1 VISINFSYN
10 KYLDESDKAAM
21 NSELPCNLLFKY
33 LSLKRTSFLDD
44 CLFRVTQPSEL
55 NDPFEMKPRV
65 LVNKYAEEDRS
76 VARDIARQ
84 YGEPAEHLC
93 DDRFIEGFYLQPVL
107 TLRLGDIIPIPNIP
121 ELREEPFDSMQEVD
135 ECVAHKTCKLLE
147 KLLNERYGIF
157 SMSQD
162 ATDLL
167 MWSHYAAE
175 HRGIVVGF
183 QADHRFFAEGG
194 MLREVD
200 YRENRVS
207 VSTVD
212 GIIRVAGHK
221 LCDDRDP
228 PVATMLRKHPA
239 WNYEKEVRL
248 ITLLENADKEVK
260 PAESSETI
268 YLRRFPESA
277 IRIIIL
283 GARVNT
289 EQSENIVN
297 QIRSKPQ
304 WHHVRLF
311 QACLSETDFALSF
324 KEIPT
329 T

>member
-1 VISINFSYN
+1 VTSINFSYN

-33 LSLKRTSFLDD
+33 LGLKNEVPRTSFLDD
-44 CLFRVTQPSEL
+44 CLFRVTQPSAL

-65 LVNKYAEEDRS
+65 LVNKYAEEDWS
-76 VARDIARQ
+76 IARDTARQ
-84 YGEPAEHLC
+84 MGFLDAAQLSE
-93 DDRFIEGFYLQPVL
+93 DRFIEGLFLKPVGG
-107 TLRLGDIIPIPNIP
+107 RFDESIIPASHFP
-121 ELREEPFDSMQEVD
+121 ELREEPFYSLQELD
-135 ECVAHKTCKLLE
+135 EFQAEQTRQLLE

-162 ATDLL
+162 AADLL

-183 QADHRFFAEGG
+183 QANHRFFAEGG

-221 LCDDRDP
+221 LRDDQDP

-248 ITLLENADKEVK
+248 ITLLKNADDVK
-260 PAESSETI
+260 GDI

-277 IRIIIL
+277 IRIMIL
-283 GARVNT
+283 GARVDAQ
-289 EQSENIVN
+289 QSENIVN
-297 QIRSKPQ
+297 QIRAKPQ